1 MQLKISGDV
10 RQVLWHA
17 VLDDEYDEA
26 NVDTEKPADGVA
38 TVEFDEFRVGGSA
51 SNDITIT
58 GIFDVEY
65 TLEEPDY
72 EMDING
78 EVDITNYFVS
88 KLAINAGMVWDDE
101 SGGIPSSVSG
111 SVTAD
116 GATYGVQYL
125 LDVWTRLWVE
135 D

>member
-38 TVEFDEFRVGGSA
+38 SVEFDGFRVGGSA
-51 SNDITIT
+51 SHDITIT

-65 TLEEPDY
+65 TWEEPDY
-72 EMDING
+72 EMVIKG
-78 EVDITNYFVS
+78 EVDVTNSFVT
-88 KLAINAGMVWDDE
+88 KLAISAEMVWHDE
-101 SGGIPSSVSG
+101 SGGMPSSVIG

-116 GATYGVQYL
+116 GTTYGAQYI
-125 LDVWTRLWVE
+125 VNAQARLWVE
-135 D
+135 E